1 MKNKILRFL
10 QLNLA
15 CLSIVWIVFAVIY
28 NLRIDKTVT
37 MNWIIMIM
45 MLGNSVLFALFI
57 FLINKK
63 KLYIFIVL
71 VIFLLINT
79 ILTVTDQ
86 MGIYDWIVLSMNLVA
101 LFLGIILTIRVI
113 KNIRG
118 YDKSF

>member
-1 MKNKILRFL
+1 
-10 QLNLA
+10 
-15 CLSIVWIVFAVIY
+15 
-28 NLRIDKTVT
+28 
-37 MNWIIMIM
+37 MIM